1 MRRTNHCQN
10 VSLLVVALCLIA
22 NRITF
27 VHGGAIRP
35 DKVKRTF
42 VPPNL
47 IKEKLRDGDYN
58 ADGGLFESYN
68 EGVCAQQFGQ
78 TGVCSKPCL
87 TKWPKDQERC
97 IVEDKDGNCIC
108 VDPCVVNTIPIY
120 GEWGNEVRGSG
131 CETCVRHKT
140 FKSLLKQP
148 ETISNSPMNCGWC
161 GNSCVSG
168 DRNGPTILGN
178 ECPDDYRY
186 TIFQCRQQELTNE
199 ELNGIKIDE
208 PYGVGADKVESQGN
222 AATKEESPSQ
232 VIAKAKGGSVS
243 KKVR

>member
-1 MRRTNHCQN
+1 MLHDKSNLPSPSFLFLFHLPSYRP
-10 VSLLVVALCLIA
+10 SFVVK
-22 NRITF
+22 
-27 VHGGAIRP
+27 H
-35 DKVKRTF
+35 
-42 VPPNL
+42 
-47 IKEKLRDGDYN
+47 
-58 ADGGLFESYN
+58 
-68 EGVCAQQFGQ
+68 
-78 TGVCSKPCL
+78 PCPWNSPF
-87 TKWPKDQERC
+87 TKSP
-97 IVEDKDGNCIC
+97 
-108 VDPCVVNTIPIY
+108 
-120 GEWGNEVRGSG
+120 
-131 CETCVRHKT
+131 TCVRHKT